1 MRKCFEGVRR
11 LEFGEGGSEVVA
23 LVSAEGERT
32 ALAKPVK
39 ARGGV
44 ESWLGGVEAAM
55 GASLRRLC
63 QAAMHAYAPQVRS
76 LPHAKGTLLA
86 LLQCMQRW
94 QGSHHRA
101 LWPYLYWHAC
111 VATLQGCGIA

>member
-63 QAAMHAYAPQVRS
+63 HAAMHAYAPQVPAAPAHRWR
-76 LPHAKGTLLA
+76 LACAHAVHAALAGQPSQGSLA
-86 LLQCMQRW
+86 L
-94 QGSHHRA
+94 SH
-101 LWPYLYWHAC
+101 
-111 VATLQGCGIA
+111 

>member
-1 MRKCFEGVRR
+1 MQRVRTWPGTLQSYACARVLVHQRHPHCAQAVQPHVRKCFEGVRR

-63 QAAMHAYAPQVRS
+63 HAAMHAYAPQV
-76 LPHAKGTLLA
+76 PAA
-86 LLQCMQRW
+86 PAQR
-94 QGSHHRA
+94 
-101 LWPYLYWHAC
+101 
-111 VATLQGCGIA
+111 

>member
-1 MRKCFEGVRR
+1 MHQRHPHCAQAVQPHVRKCFEGVRR

-63 QAAMHAYAPQVRS
+63 HAAMHAYAPQV
-76 LPHAKGTLLA
+76 PAAPT
-86 LLQCMQRW
+86 QR
-94 QGSHHRA
+94 
-101 LWPYLYWHAC
+101 
-111 VATLQGCGIA
+111 

>member
-63 QAAMHAYAPQVRS
+63 LAVMHAYAPQVPAAPAQRW
-76 LPHAKGTLLA
+76 LVLA

-94 QGSHHRA
+94 QGSCRRA
-101 LWPYLYWHAC
+101 FRPCLC
-111 VATLQGCGIA
+111 